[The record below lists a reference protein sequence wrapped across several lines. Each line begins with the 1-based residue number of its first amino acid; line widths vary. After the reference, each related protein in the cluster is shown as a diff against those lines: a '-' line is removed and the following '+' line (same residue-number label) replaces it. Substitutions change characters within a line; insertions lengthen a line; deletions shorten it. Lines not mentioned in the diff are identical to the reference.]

1 MAELTRYQRSEAAQA
16 VPTSKAA
23 ADYGFSLAERLRSF
37 SNQQHNREDQQAQI
51 EGKQAGLT
59 AASGKLGGLDL
70 SDNSTIR
77 SRAFNAG
84 AQLSHAAQ
92 IKIDINENVSRLNQK
107 YQYNMEGFQTN
118 AAAYKEG
125 LLSKVDPTMRAL
137 AEADLNTAISTGT
150 INIGEVLYKKERSEH
165 VASIKK
171 AITIGEELTLQLS
184 ANGDIEGADSQ
195 IDQIRAAIQ
204 EGINQNLPGIDQ
216 AYMDSYLAGLSE
228 LADKELIFG
237 VFKRELEENG
247 VDAAEAALKAFSE
260 YQDPLINDNG
270 DEVSILPATK
280 RTIITGMETLI
291 NREKAD
297 QNALIAAENAE
308 HNAKKKI
315 LKDEVT
321 EHIKA
326 LDLNQFPETLE
337 DLKKQLVGFPE
348 LQRDLARA
356 EWEAANAKVFMTN
369 TPIGMQYQIAE
380 LNKEKNLSPDK
391 AQLLERMKAIYA
403 DTTSRMET
411 DILDLAVE
419 QGIISELSIL
429 DWTDGNAIK
438 DRVLQYR
445 TAQGHYGTSGGSPLT
460 ELESTE
466 LVKLMSDPETSAISK
481 LNLLRV
487 INEGFGDASSD
498 LFEDLFDK
506 AAPEYIMVGE
516 LINESTASGNVRLL
530 NIGENIL
537 LGMEAIEKGIV
548 DVDPDLKGII
558 LNTLGNAA
566 GENPDYTQMVIES
579 AMALYVNEHKGNTD
593 VTVDMEK
600 EVEKYI
606 TQLTGGVLEI
616 NGTKIIAPK
625 RGITEEMFE
634 ERLDGLRRND
644 LNAMGGVDLSRYTT
658 AVALEEAKDGRFI
671 SVGQGKYVIVIN
683 EGPPA
688 ELLRNKH
695 HETFEFTYDTL
706 AGDKKTWHEDGFVVD
721 YKKLDEEKAAADA
734 AKVAAEEAAE
744 EAAEKIKQEK
754 YEEKAEQQL
763 LESEERLKAG
773 EMNESVSAIIQNIED
788 AKAKEDE
795 ARLLSQK
802 LKEAKKKEK
811 EAKKKAEA
819 DAKTAALLKRKAELE
834 EHQKKL
840 KAEIA
845 KLAASE
851 AKKEKEQEEKV
862 RKKLAEAKAALEALK
877 ADEK

>member
-16 VPTSKAA
+16 VPTSKDAA
-23 ADYGFSLAERLRSF
+23 NNMFKLADRLRQF

-51 EGKQAGLT
+51 EGKQAGLN
-59 AASGKLGGLDL
+59 AASGQVGGVDL

-77 SRAFNAG
+77 SRAFNSG
-84 AQLSHAAQ
+84 AQMAHAAQ
-92 IKIDINENVSRLNQK
+92 IKIDISENISRIHMENQ
-107 YQYNMEGFQTN
+107 YDLQAFQEKAN
-118 AAAYKEG
+118 GYKKG
-125 LLSKVDPTMRAL
+125 LLSEVDPTMRSL

-195 IDQIRAAIQ
+195 IEQIKAAIQ
-204 EGINQNLPGIDQ
+204 EGIDQNLPGIDQ
-216 AYMDSYLAGLSE
+216 AYMDDYLFKLSE

-247 VDAAEAALKAFSE
+247 VDAAEAAMDAFSK
-260 YQDPLINDNG
+260 YKDPLIDENG
-270 DEVSILPATK
+270 DEVSITPATK

-297 QNALIAAENAE
+297 QNALSAAETAA
-308 HNAKKKI
+308 HNAKKKV

-321 EHIKA
+321 QHIKA

-356 EWEAANAKVFMTN
+356 EWEAANAAVFMKH
-369 TPIGMQYQIAE
+369 TPATMQHVIND
-380 LNKEKNLSPDK
+380 LNKKKNLSPEK
-391 AQLLERMKAIYA
+391 AKLLERMKAIYA

-411 DILDLAVE
+411 DILSLAVE
-419 QGIISELSIL
+419 QGIISDLPTIGFA
-429 DWTDGNAIK
+429 DADAIK
-438 DRVLQYR
+438 DRILQYR
-445 TAQGHYGTSGGSPLT
+445 TAQEHYGTSGGSPLT

-466 LVKLMSDPETSAISK
+466 LVKMLSDSETSAIHK
-481 LNLLRV
+481 MNLLRA
-487 INEGFGDASSD
+487 INEGFGDASTD

-516 LINESTASGNVRLL
+516 LISESTASGNVRLL

-537 LGMEAIEKGIV
+537 LGMEAIDKGIV
-548 DVDPDLKGII
+548 DVSPDLKGVI

-579 AMALYVNEHKGNTD
+579 AMALYVNEHKGNTEN
-593 VTVDMEK
+593 TVDMPK

-625 RGITEEMFE
+625 RGIDENMFE
-634 ERLDGLRRND
+634 KRLDELRRND
-644 LNAMGGVDLSRYTT
+644 LNAMGGVDLSRYDIDE
-658 AVALEEAKDGRFI
+658 ALEMVQDGRFV
-671 SVGQGKYVIVIN
+671 SVGQGKYAIVID

-688 ELLRNKH
+688 ELLRNKY
-695 HETFEFTYDTL
+695 HETFTFNYDTL
-706 AGDKKTWHEDGFVVD
+706 AGKKETWHEDGFVVD
-721 YKKLDEEKAAADA
+721 YKKEDEAKKLADEAKRAKEELAKLTAEEEKLQAAADLAWQELTDHDKSTSDKFTYSYDDGRVYTGAVQWVNDKPLDA
-734 AKVAAEEAAE
+734 AGRSLIV
-744 EAAEKIKQEK
+744 
-754 YEEKAEQQL
+754 
-763 LESEERLKAG
+763 G
-773 EMNESVSAIIQNIED
+773 
-788 AKAKEDE
+788 
-795 ARLLSQK
+795 QK
-802 LKEAKKKEK
+802 
-811 EAKKKAEA
+811 
-819 DAKTAALLKRKAELE
+819 
-834 EHQKKL
+834 
-840 KAEIA
+840 
-845 KLAASE
+845 
-851 AKKEKEQEEKV
+851 
-862 RKKLAEAKAALEALK
+862 
-877 ADEK
+877 